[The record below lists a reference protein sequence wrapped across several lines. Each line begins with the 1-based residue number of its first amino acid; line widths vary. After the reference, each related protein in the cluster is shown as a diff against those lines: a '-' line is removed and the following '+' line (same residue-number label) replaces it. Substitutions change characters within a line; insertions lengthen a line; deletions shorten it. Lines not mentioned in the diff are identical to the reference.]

1 MNRDMDL
8 VRKILLACEAVASG
22 YAPSPLVVEGYTD
35 EQIGFHVMLMAQAGL
50 LSADDQ
56 TSSGC
61 KSPSWMAHSLTWD
74 GYEFLDAARDE
85 KTWNKAKAAV
95 STVGGLAFDILK
107 ATLSKFI
114 ADQAGQL
121 MRS

>member
-1 MNRDMDL
+1 
-8 VRKILLACEAVASG
+8 
-22 YAPSPLVVEGYTD
+22 LVVEGYTD
-35 EQIGFHVMLMAQAGL
+35 QQIGFHVMLMAQAGL
-50 LSADDQ
+50 ISADDQ
-56 TSSGC
+56 TSSGST
-61 KSPSWMAHSLTWD
+61 SPSWMAHSLTWA

-85 KTWNKAKAAV
+85 RTWIKAKAAV
-95 STVGGLAFDILK
+95 STVGGLAFDVLK